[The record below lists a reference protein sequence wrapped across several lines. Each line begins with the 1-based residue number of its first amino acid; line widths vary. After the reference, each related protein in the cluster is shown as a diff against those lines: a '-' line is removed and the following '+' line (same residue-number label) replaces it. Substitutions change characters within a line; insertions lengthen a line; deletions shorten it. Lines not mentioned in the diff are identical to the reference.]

1 MAVGAGQVRL
11 GPRETVQGTSYFIA
25 VITGGGGH
33 PFFKPEWGR
42 PFEMRGTNV
51 TRRRDSLHDII
62 KCAKKPVSRRLSI
75 KASGVGAG
83 RKKREGEREK
93 ESVDDLVKLSS
104 SL

>member
-1 MAVGAGQVRL
+1 M
-11 GPRETVQGTSYFIA
+11 
-25 VITGGGGH
+25 
-33 PFFKPEWGR
+33 GR

-83 RKKREGEREK
+83 RKKRGRARERG
-93 ESVDDLVKLSS
+93 SVDDLVKLSS
-104 SL
+104 SLRAERWEREGEKSALQPRERVREKEEGRAVHDAF